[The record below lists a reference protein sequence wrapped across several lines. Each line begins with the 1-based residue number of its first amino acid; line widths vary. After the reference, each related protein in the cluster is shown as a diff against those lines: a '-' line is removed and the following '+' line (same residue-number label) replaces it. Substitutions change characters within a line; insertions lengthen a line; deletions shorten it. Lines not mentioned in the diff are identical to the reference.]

1 MNCLDFFSDS
11 PRNYIFQRSSNKT
24 NFGGVCFIIYC
35 VAILIIIIYYLIKYG
50 NDSKY
55 RIEYTSYKYDFS
67 HKISNESKKE
77 FEFEYVLYSMTADGN
92 NIKQLPNNFN
102 LIKLGPN
109 ITLPRNETLYGN
121 LEEVDYLLV
130 YECKD
135 DDCKIEEEIPLN
147 RFYIEFLFKTDA
159 FSLQEDNPII
169 IGKFHYNLPII
180 LSGFYQYIYYLEE
193 TICTTTE
200 FFSDKNN
207 YIISPKEEKMITG
220 YLNISIEKDN
230 KKYKPLGQISFYKN
244 AANWEHYKRTR
255 KSPLDTFANICSL
268 GMTLL
273 NVVKTLFLFLYSKNF
288 DNYKIVQ
295 NFFFKGDIKIKKDKI
310 ESKEMK
316 QLNNSELLL
325 DSLNNDDNNIDEQ
338 NINKEQIKL
347 VSEELIDES
356 DILLPKLSFL
366 SFILNNIYCDN
377 FCYKKNQ
384 ILITKCNEIITKYFS
399 IENIILNQIKMEN
412 LLKDYK
418 WNDQKLNTLEN
429 IELLKNLKIFVKN
442 NYLSV
447 NG

>member
-1 MNCLDFFSDS
+1 
-11 PRNYIFQRSSNKT
+11 
-24 NFGGVCFIIYC
+24 
-35 VAILIIIIYYLIKYG
+35 
-50 NDSKY
+50 
-55 RIEYTSYKYDFS
+55 
-67 HKISNESKKE
+67 
-77 FEFEYVLYSMTADGN
+77 
-92 NIKQLPNNFN
+92 
-102 LIKLGPN
+102 
-109 ITLPRNETLYGN
+109 
-121 LEEVDYLLV
+121 
-130 YECKD
+130 
-135 DDCKIEEEIPLN
+135 
-147 RFYIEFLFKTDA
+147 
-159 FSLQEDNPII
+159 
-169 IGKFHYNLPII
+169 
-180 LSGFYQYIYYLEE
+180 
-193 TICTTTE
+193 
-200 FFSDKNN
+200 
-207 YIISPKEEKMITG
+207 MITG

-244 AANWEHYKRTR
+244 AANREHYKRTR
-255 KSPLDTFANICSL
+255 KSLLDTFANICSL

-273 NVVKTLFLFLYSKNF
+273 NAVKTLFLFLYSKNF
-288 DNYKIVQ
+288 DNYKTVQ
-295 NFFFKGDIKIKKDKI
+295 NIFFKGDIKIKKDKI

-325 DSLNNDDNNIDEQ
+325 DSLNNDDNNIDGQ

-384 ILITKCNEIITKYFS
+384 ILISKCNEIITKYFS